1 MGHGDGRPGT
11 PAPDSGGGGGQETK
25 ATFSGGI
32 VLVGIISFV
41 LGVIAVAV
49 PYWGLFRPQ
58 SGEQAHA
65 FKYSFKD
72 LFCQGFLFIVIGI
85 LNIYLPDCVK
95 GEPGNIMNHEF
106 DNHEISF
113 QEIPVSMLSMELLET
128 TRTQDS
134 LDPGTSVNT
143 PVLDTEDCAVL
154 RYDTRWK
161 VRTTILEKG
170 TTTLVLVYK
179 WSLCSGMQF
188 NILQITFER

>member
-1 MGHGDGRPGT
+1 MVRRPRQHSVEASSWLASSALYLVSSLWLFLTGDSSDLNQVSRHMPSNT
-11 PAPDSGGGGGQETK
+11 ISKIHFVKDFC
-25 ATFSGGI
+25 FSR
-32 VLVGIISFV
+32 LV
-41 LGVIAVAV
+41 
-49 PYWGLFRPQ
+49 
-58 SGEQAHA
+58 
-65 FKYSFKD
+65 
-72 LFCQGFLFIVIGI
+72 
-85 LNIYLPDCVK
+85 NIYFPDCVK

-128 TRTQDS
+128 TRTRDS

-188 NILQITFER
+188 NILQITFEESGR